1 MARGTFE
8 LAAGI
13 ALPSGPDGLD
23 AAPSPGQRRGSL
35 GRHDLSPGAAAVAGT
50 CGGRSQPS
58 RATRGRARLH
68 VAVAGQPVRAAVR
81 AAVTSA
87 LERLLGL
94 SIDLT
99 EFYQFAAHHRRLG
112 PLAQRFRGMKPP
124 RFATVFEGVINAIAC
139 QQMTLTL
146 GIRLLNRL
154 AVALRHRRSMM
165 AMRPFTP
172 SLARRTWPG

>member
-1 MARGTFE
+1 M
-8 LAAGI
+8 
-13 ALPSGPDGLD
+13 
-23 AAPSPGQRRGSL
+23 
-35 GRHDLSPGAAAVAGT
+35 
-50 CGGRSQPS
+50 
-58 RATRGRARLH
+58 
-68 VAVAGQPVRAAVR
+68 AGQPLRAAVR

-139 QQMTLTL
+139 QQLTLTL
-146 GIRLLNRL
+146 GIRLLSRL
-154 AVALRHRRSMM
+154 GRGFWRRV
-165 AMRPFTP
+165 R
-172 SLARRTWPG
+172 